1 MVPSAMPEPET
12 AGTASS
18 SAEPPTRSGA
28 EGTARE
34 RRWLDAL
41 DFDLPATSPVGAWA
55 RAIGWTLSLAALLS
69 VVRTTTR
76 PLTTAPARA
85 PMGGELQEG
94 HRYGMPLEER
104 KAVFAELAK
113 VETAERAR
121 AIAENTWGGH
131 QWSREDDRGHYEMT
145 AARSLASRHR
155 VTLTQ
160 IYMVLDEGIRERW
173 PGPNGEPL
181 LPTTPPQDPRS
192 TW

>member
-1 MVPSAMPEPET
+1 MVPPAMPDPET
-12 AGTASS
+12 AGTASPS
-18 SAEPPTRSGA
+18 VEPPPWPGA

-34 RRWLDAL
+34 HRWRDAL
-41 DFDLPATSPVGAWA
+41 DFDRPATSQVGAWA
-55 RAIGWTLSLAALLS
+55 RALGWTISLAVLLS

-76 PLTTAPARA
+76 PLTAIPERE
-85 PMGGELQEG
+85 PMGGALHEG
-94 HRYGMPLEER
+94 HRYGMPLDKR
-104 KAVFAELAK
+104 QAVFAELAK
-113 VETAERAR
+113 IEIAERAR
-121 AIAENTWGGH
+121 AIAANTWGGH

-145 AARSLASRHR
+145 AARSLASRYG
-155 VTLTQ
+155 VSLTQ